1 MVKVGDKVQIN
12 ELGLYFGSCGIVT
25 DNQRVG
31 RYSHKVRFEDGV
43 WSIFTEKDL
52 IVLSTEEETSNEIQ
66 SRRQG

>member
-1 MVKVGDKVQIN
+1 MVKIGDRVQID
-12 ELGLYFGSCGIVT
+12 EVGLYYGSCGIVI
-25 DNQRVG
+25 DSQRLG
-31 RYSHKVRFEDGV
+31 EYPYKVRFEDGI